1 MQKSRGRKEACWLVV
16 SCSQGPGRF
25 EVLQSEGGFICEP
38 CLTVKRLKFSDKMDI
53 IKDSKDKQNGK
64 LQVLGTTEEL
74 VIQSI
79 ETASRSGSKGAWR
92 GSAGNKKTYTPTRK
106 ISCALKTSPGREK
119 IFVKDTMDKKSN
131 KIPQS
136 DTLKS
141 RDDGQENARV
151 NKHVDKGES
160 VDVVDLDFQKTFNK
174 VPEER
179 RLRKLES
186 WDRRQRSDMNFIGQK
201 IEGEKEK
208 PLEAFDSEY
217 PAVEFQSPSTDVD
230 NINDKLSNVHI
241 NKDGEDED
249 SSGDLSEKEDERE
262 KAPLELLGEFLAAL
276 MNEDYKLA
284 SKLCQMILIYEPENP
299 EAKQFLPLIE
309 KKLLMEETEQ
319 NPGDENDEETDDD
332 SSDETDDTTSD
343 ESESEE
349 DSEETSD
356 ELSEQE
362 GGAGNFIK
370 HNLLGW

>member
-64 LQVLGTTEEL
+64 LQVLGTTAEEL

-141 RDDGQENARV
+141 RDDGQENAR
-151 NKHVDKGES
+151 
-160 VDVVDLDFQKTFNK
+160 
-174 VPEER
+174 
-179 RLRKLES
+179 
-186 WDRRQRSDMNFIGQK
+186 
-201 IEGEKEK
+201 EKEK